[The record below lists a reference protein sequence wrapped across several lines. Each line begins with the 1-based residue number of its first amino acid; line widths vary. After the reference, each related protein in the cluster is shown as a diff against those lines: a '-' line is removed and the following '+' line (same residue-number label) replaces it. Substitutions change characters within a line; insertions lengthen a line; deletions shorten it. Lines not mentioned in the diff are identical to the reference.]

1 MLDLCTQKYFA
12 TTAAPRASD
21 LATSEHCEVSNYVAN
36 RTDLRDVIALRRA
49 RRRGAL
55 LLRYLTPMMR
65 AFLLATLTMRLF
77 GPGTAIRR
85 FRELKRRQPPLDPGH
100 SQQRLEDAMDAFR
113 QLRPWLYTANNHC
126 LLDSLVAAHYLLRV
140 HCVPRLIVGVR
151 THPFRAHA
159 WVQSGDIVVDD
170 VVERIQLFTP
180 IMTI

>member
-1 MLDLCTQKYFA
+1 MLDLCTQKYYA

-21 LATSEHCEVSNYVAN
+21 LATREHCEAATHVGNS
-36 RTDLRDVIALRRA
+36 TDLRHVIALRTA

-55 LLRYLTPMMR
+55 LLRYLAPMMR
-65 AFLLATLTMRLF
+65 AFLSTTLTMRLF

-85 FRELKRRQPPLDPGH
+85 FRQIKRRQPPSDPEH
-100 SQQRLEDAMDAFR
+100 SQQRLEDAMNAFR

-140 HCVPRLIVGVR
+140 HCEPRLIVGVR
-151 THPFRAHA
+151 TRPFRAHA
-159 WVQSGDIVVDD
+159 WVQSGDIAVDD
-170 VVERIQLFTP
+170 IVERIQLFTP